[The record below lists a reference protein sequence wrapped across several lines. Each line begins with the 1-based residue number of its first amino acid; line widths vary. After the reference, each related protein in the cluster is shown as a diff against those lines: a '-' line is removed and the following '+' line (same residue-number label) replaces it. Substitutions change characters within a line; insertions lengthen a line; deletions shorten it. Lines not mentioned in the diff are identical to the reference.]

1 MIDRQVALRAL
12 EEIEY
17 ALWEIDIPSPT
28 IAEYMEHHEQVQKV
42 MLLVDKWGRELRD
55 MPSADQ
61 RAQRVESDRMR
72 WIPVKTRPMTE
83 EEIEYYAEHYGYDI
97 EGDWAVMFDCPMPE
111 DGQEVWVCFKSG
123 YVAED
128 VCDNDDGMIGLE
140 GNGDWDD
147 VVAWMPRIR
156 PEPYKEEACE
166 SR

>member
-1 MIDRQVALRAL
+1 MDAAPGAVEGGRMMRWTTPGEAHAYEVGYVEGMADARQ
-12 EEIEY
+12 
-17 ALWEIDIPSPT
+17 
-28 IAEYMEHHEQVQKV
+28 
-42 MLLVDKWGRELRD
+42 
-55 MPSADQ
+55 
-61 RAQRVESDRMR
+61 

-83 EEIEYYAEHYGYDI
+83 EEREYWSEYYGYDV
-97 EGDWAVMFDCPMPE
+97 EYEDANMFDCQMPE

-156 PEPYKEEACE
+156 PEPWKGEE
-166 SR
+166 